1 MFPLSTAGSSS
12 SPDQSNIGVF
22 HFRSTNLQVHGRGS
36 IYRSAFGSV
45 GFILGLIVNCLR
57 TVQSACPRFP
67 ILAFTK
73 GRGIFT
79 ECVFIFFG
87 GGVYFQQILLLLL
100 FCFYCF
106 FCIVF
111 AFTDLLLLLLFVF
124 CCFSSALCL
133 LLLIYY
139 IAFAVCLLFCFFAQL
154 AHTRVSYIL

>member
-79 ECVFIFFG
+79 ECVFIFFFG
-87 GGVYFQQILLLLL
+87 GGFIFSR
-100 FCFYCF
+100 FC
-106 FCIVF
+106 
-111 AFTDLLLLLLFVF
+111 F
-124 CCFSSALCL
+124 CCFSAFTASFALFL
-133 LLLIYY
+133 LLLIY
-139 IAFAVCLLFCFFAQL
+139 CFCCFSFFAAFPL
-154 AHTRVSYIL
+154 HCVCFY